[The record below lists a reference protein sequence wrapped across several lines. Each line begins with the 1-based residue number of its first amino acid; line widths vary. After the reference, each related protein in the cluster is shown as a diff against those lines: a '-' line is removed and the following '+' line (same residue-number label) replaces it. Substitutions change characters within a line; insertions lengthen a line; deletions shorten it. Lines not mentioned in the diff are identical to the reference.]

1 MLALGR
7 VHHWSARKCDLGTPD
22 MLKMGYRLSMRL
34 KTFLS
39 RFSSRLGVLGC
50 GERER
55 DGRRESE

>member
-1 MLALGR
+1 
-7 VHHWSARKCDLGTPD
+7 